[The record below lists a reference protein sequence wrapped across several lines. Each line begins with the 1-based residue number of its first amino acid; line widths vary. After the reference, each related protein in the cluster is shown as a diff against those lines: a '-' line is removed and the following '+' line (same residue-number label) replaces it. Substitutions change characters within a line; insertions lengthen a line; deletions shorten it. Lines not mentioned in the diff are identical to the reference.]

1 MSTKKKIDGP
11 YSETPRLL
19 EKPTTYSRRKVIA
32 VAGTALSSVRNQEC
46 GHVQIDFR
54 VTLQLGLPA
63 IFSHVTTGREIRNED
78 TE

>member
-1 MSTKKKIDGP
+1 
-11 YSETPRLL
+11 
-19 EKPTTYSRRKVIA
+19 